1 MAADAPSDTVP
12 ARSLERVPDRNFLIV
27 GVTAAGR
34 AFRPS
39 DWAERLAGVMSAFQP
54 RGAAMASAFQYSPF
68 AMPGRHG
75 AYPCVRVDPAISAVE
90 PMALSFLFN
99 FARDNDLQIALSF
112 EAT

>member
-1 MAADAPSDTVP
+1 MTV
-12 ARSLERVPDRNFLIV
+12 
-27 GVTAAGR
+27 GGQT
-34 AFRPS
+34 FRPS

-54 RGAAMASAFQYSPF
+54 GGAAVASAFQYSPF

-112 EAT
+112 EAA

>member
-1 MAADAPSDTVP
+1 MASDAPTDSVF
-12 ARSLERVPDRNFLIV
+12 ARSLERVPDRTFLIV
-27 GVTAAGR
+27 GVTSGGR

-54 RGAAMASAFQYSPF
+54 GGAPATSSFQYSPF

-112 EAT
+112 EAA

>member
-1 MAADAPSDTVP
+1 MASDAPTNSVF
-12 ARSLERVPDRNFLIV
+12 ARALDRVPDRTFLIV
-27 GVTAAGR
+27 GVTSGGR

-54 RGAAMASAFQYSPF
+54 GGAAAATAFQYSPF

-112 EAT
+112 EAA